1 MQEINRLLFPR
12 FLFRIFPALN
22 FICYHLAVLNLIF
35 SEAVAALSLFLY
47 SVLLLLAT
55 PLLLLYLLL
64 RSRKDPAYRQR
75 FAERFAFKLPAAWA
89 KEGIVLHTVSVGEFN
104 AAKPLIKQLLLFY
117 PQLPL
122 TITCTTPTASAAI
135 LKLQAE
141 QMEFGRKLEHCYLPF
156 DYPVLV
162 RRWLQWMQPQLLL
175 ILETELWPNLVA
187 SCKALSIPTL
197 VVNARLSA
205 RSAKGYRRFSALT
218 QPMLKNISQILTQD
232 IASSRRFL
240 ALGAKHV
247 QVAGNLKFELDVPKS
262 STQLA
267 LSLKPL
273 VQGRIVWVAG
283 STHAGEDEVLI
294 QAYQQ
299 LKTLFP
305 QLLLVLV
312 PRHPE
317 RFDVVA
323 QLLQQQQLN
332 FIRRSLNG
340 LPDATTEVW
349 LGDSMGELL
358 SWYQLADFVFIGG
371 SLINRGGHNPLEAMA
386 FGKTVL
392 SGPHVFN
399 FQLVFQLLQQ
409 QQAYFQ
415 VADVDDL
422 IDTVSQLIQQPELA
436 EQTGLKGLKLYQ
448 QQQGAVARI
457 MAQVNHLLPMAEIKK
472 LNTGNALAWFD
483 PHFYPNFEIT
493 YFQSEFWQKQAL
505 ITGQSKGRNT
515 VWFLRNQDG
524 KEAVLRHYYRG
535 GLVGKLNK
543 DKFWPEPA
551 VQSRAMAE
559 FSLLWQMRL
568 WGLPVPRPCAA
579 LYQKHSFGFGFYM
592 YSADILIERISGTT
606 DLAHLLQQRPLSD
619 LEWQQLGALI
629 ASFHQHQVYH
639 SDLNCHNIL
648 LDQQG
653 QFWLIDFDKC
663 AIRTAADYPDQS
675 WKTQNLKRLLR
686 SLNKEKQQLPV
697 FHWQSDQFAALE
709 LGYQQA
715 GLNHTNQIIQS
726 TN

>member
-1 MQEINRLLFPR
+1 MQAGFFLLRLLYS
-12 FLFRIFPALN
+12 AL
-22 FICYHLAVLNLIF
+22 ILAL
-35 SEAVAALSLFLY
+35 
-47 SVLLLLAT
+47 T
-55 PLLLLYLLL
+55 PLLVLYLLL

-75 FAERFAFKLPAAWA
+75 FAERFALKLPAVSA
-89 KEGIVLHTVSVGEFN
+89 KDGIVLHTVSVGEFN
-104 AAKPLIKQLLLFY
+104 AAKPLIKKLLLQY
-117 PQLPL
+117 PHLPL

-135 LKLQAE
+135 QKLQAE
-141 QMEFGRKLEHCYLPF
+141 QQQQGRKIEHCYLPF
-156 DYPVLV
+156 DYPILM
-162 RRWLQWMQPQLLL
+162 RLWLKWMQPQLLL

-187 SCKALSIPTL
+187 NCKALSIPTL

-218 QPMLKNISQILTQD
+218 QPMLQNISQILTQD
-232 IASSRRFL
+232 KASARRFR
-240 ALGAKHV
+240 ALGAKDV
-247 QVAGNLKFELDVPKS
+247 QVAGNLKFELDVPKT

-267 LSLKPL
+267 HSLKPL
-273 VQGRIVWVAG
+273 LQGRIVWVAG
-283 STHAGEDEVLI
+283 STHAGEDELLI

-299 LKTLFP
+299 LKVQFP
-305 QLLLVLV
+305 QLVLVLV

-317 RFDVVA
+317 RFDPVA
-323 QLLQQQQLN
+323 QLLQQQQLK
-332 FIRRSLNG
+332 FVRRSLNG
-340 LPDATTEVW
+340 LPDAHTEVW

-371 SLINRGGHNPLEAMA
+371 SLIERGGHNPLEAMA
-386 FGKTVL
+386 FGKAVL
-392 SGPHVFN
+392 SGPYVFN
-399 FQLVFQLLQQ
+399 FQLVFQLLQR

-415 VADVDDL
+415 VATVADL
-422 IDTVSQLIQQPELA
+422 VSTVTQLIQQPELVI
-436 EQTGLKGLKLYQ
+436 QTGEKGLKLYQ

-457 MAQVNHLLPMAEIKK
+457 MAQVNHLLPMAEVKK
-472 LNTGNALAWFD
+472 LNLDNALAWFD
-483 PHFYPNFEIT
+483 PHFSPNFELT
-493 YFQSEFWQKQAL
+493 YFQPDYWQQQGL
-505 ITGQSKGRNT
+505 VIGQSKGRNT
-515 VWFLRNQDG
+515 VWFIRQQNG

-551 VQSRAMAE
+551 AQSRAMAE

-579 LYQKHSFGFGFYM
+579 LYQQHSLG
-592 YSADILIERISGTT
+592 YSADILIEHIPGTT
-606 DLAHLLQQRPLSD
+606 DLAHLLQQRPLTTT
-619 LEWQQLGALI
+619 EWQQLGALI

-675 WKTQNLKRLLR
+675 WKTQNLQRLLR

-697 FHWQSDQFAALE
+697 FYWQHDQFAALE

-715 GLNHTNQIIQS
+715 GQIHINQTIQS

>member
-1 MQEINRLLFPR
+1 MQAGFFLLRLLYS
-12 FLFRIFPALN
+12 AL
-22 FICYHLAVLNLIF
+22 ILTL
-35 SEAVAALSLFLY
+35 
-47 SVLLLLAT
+47 T
-55 PLLLLYLLL
+55 PLLVLYLLL

-75 FAERFAFKLPAAWA
+75 FAERFALKLPAASA
-89 KEGIVLHTVSVGEFN
+89 KDGIVLHTVSVGEFN
-104 AAKPLIKQLLLFY
+104 AAKPLIKQLLLQY
-117 PQLPL
+117 PHLPL

-135 LKLQAE
+135 QKLQAE
-141 QMEFGRKLEHCYLPF
+141 QQQQGRKIEHCYLPF
-156 DYPVLV
+156 DYPLLM
-162 RRWLQWMQPQLLL
+162 RRWLKHMQPQLLL

-187 SCKALSIPTL
+187 NCKVLSIPTL

-218 QPMLKNISQILTQD
+218 QPMLQNISQILTQD
-232 IASSRRFL
+232 KASARRFR
-240 ALGAKHV
+240 ALGAKNV
-247 QVAGNLKFELDVPKS
+247 QVAGNLKFELDVPKT

-267 LSLKPL
+267 HSLKPL
-273 VQGRIVWVAG
+273 LQGRTVWVAG
-283 STHAGEDEVLI
+283 STHAGEDELLI

-299 LKTLFP
+299 LKVLFP

-317 RFDVVA
+317 RFDLVA
-323 QLLQQQQLN
+323 QLLQQQQLK
-332 FIRRSLNG
+332 FVRRSLNG
-340 LPDATTEVW
+340 LPDASTEVW

-371 SLINRGGHNPLEAMA
+371 SLIERGGHNPLEAMA
-386 FGKTVL
+386 FGKAVL

-415 VADVDDL
+415 VATVPDL
-422 IDTVSQLIQQPELA
+422 VSTVTQLIQQPELA
-436 EQTGLKGLKLYQ
+436 IQTGEKGLKLYQ

-457 MAQVNHLLPMAEIKK
+457 MAQVSHLLPMAEVKK
-472 LNTGNALAWFD
+472 LNKDNALAWFD
-483 PHFYPNFEIT
+483 PHFYPNFEMA
-493 YFQSEFWQKQAL
+493 YFHPEYWQQQGL
-505 ITGQSKGRNT
+505 VIGQSKGRNT
-515 VWFLRNQDG
+515 VWFIRQPNGQ
-524 KEAVLRHYYRG
+524 EAVLRHYYRG

-551 VQSRAMAE
+551 AQSRAMAE

-579 LYQKHSFGFGFYM
+579 LYQKHSLG
-592 YSADILIERISGTT
+592 YSADILIERIPGTT
-606 DLAHLLQQRPLSD
+606 DLAHLLQQRPLTG

-648 LDQQG
+648 LDNQG

-663 AIRTAADYPDQS
+663 AIRHAADYPDQS
-675 WKTQNLKRLLR
+675 WKTQNLQRLLR

-697 FHWQSDQFAALE
+697 FHWQPDQFAALE

-715 GLNHTNQIIQS
+715 GQIHINQNIQS

>member
-1 MQEINRLLFPR
+1 MQAGFFLLRLLYS
-12 FLFRIFPALN
+12 AL
-22 FICYHLAVLNLIF
+22 ILAL
-35 SEAVAALSLFLY
+35 
-47 SVLLLLAT
+47 T

-75 FAERFAFKLPAAWA
+75 FAERFALKLPAASA
-89 KEGIVLHTVSVGEFN
+89 KDGIVLHTVSVGEFN
-104 AAKPLIKQLLLFY
+104 AAKPLIKQLLLQY
-117 PQLPL
+117 PHLPL

-135 LKLQAE
+135 QKLQAE
-141 QMEFGRKLEHCYLPF
+141 QQQQGRKIEHCYLPF
-156 DYPVLV
+156 DYPVLM
-162 RRWLQWMQPQLLL
+162 RLWLKYMQPQLLL

-187 SCKALSIPTL
+187 NCKALSIPTL

-218 QPMLKNISQILTQD
+218 QPMLQNISQILTQD
-232 IASSRRFL
+232 KASARRFG
-240 ALGAKHV
+240 ALGAKDV
-247 QVAGNLKFELDVPKS
+247 QVAGNLKFELDVPKT

-267 LSLKPL
+267 HSLKPL
-273 VQGRIVWVAG
+273 LQGRIVWVAG
-283 STHAGEDEVLI
+283 STHAGEDELLI

-299 LKTLFP
+299 LKNQFP

-323 QLLQQQQLN
+323 QLLQQQQVK
-332 FIRRSLNG
+332 FIRRSKGQMPVAN
-340 LPDATTEVW
+340 TEVW

-371 SLINRGGHNPLEAMA
+371 SLIERGGHNPLEAMA
-386 FGKTVL
+386 FGKAVL
-392 SGPHVFN
+392 SGPYVFN

-415 VADVDDL
+415 VT
-422 IDTVSQLIQQPELA
+422 TVAELVSTVTQLMQQPELA
-436 EQTGLKGLKLYQ
+436 ITIGAKGLKLYQ
-448 QQQGAVARI
+448 LQQGAVARM
-457 MAQVNHLLPMAEIKK
+457 MAQVNHFLPMAEVKK
-472 LNTGNALAWFD
+472 LNTDNTLAWFD
-483 PHFYPNFEIT
+483 PHFYPNFDMT
-493 YFQSEFWQKQAL
+493 YFQAEFWQQQGL
-505 ITGQSKGRNT
+505 VIGQSKGRNT
-515 VWFLRNQDG
+515 VWFIRQQNGQ
-524 KEAVLRHYYRG
+524 EAVLRHYYRG

-551 VQSRAMAE
+551 AQSRAMAE

-579 LYQKHSFGFGFYM
+579 LYQQHSLG
-592 YSADILIERISGTT
+592 YSADILIERILGTT
-606 DLAHLLQQRPLSD
+606 DLAHLLQQRPLTAA
-619 LEWQQLGALI
+619 EWQQLGAVI

-663 AIRTAADYPDQS
+663 AIRTAADFPDQS
-675 WKTQNLKRLLR
+675 WKTQNLQRLLR
-686 SLNKEKQQLPV
+686 SLNKEQQQLPV
-697 FHWQSDQFAALE
+697 FHWQNDQFAALL

-715 GLNHTNQIIQS
+715 GHGQSKQISQTIQS

>member
-1 MQEINRLLFPR
+1 MA
-12 FLFRIFPALN
+12 LFRSD
-22 FICYHLAVLNLIF
+22 LIR
-35 SEAVAALSLFLY
+35 AWTGRLFY
-47 SVLLLLAT
+47 SALLLLLT
-55 PLLLLYLLL
+55 PLVLLYLLV
-64 RSRKDPAYRQR
+64 RSRKDSGYRQR
-75 FAERFAFKLPAAWA
+75 FAERFALKLPEA
-89 KEGIVLHTVSVGEFN
+89 KAKGGIVLHTVSVGEFN
-104 AAKPLIKQLLLFY
+104 AAKPLIKQLLLQY
-117 PQLPL
+117 PLLPL

-141 QMEFGRKLEHCYLPF
+141 QRELGRSLAHCYLPF
-156 DYPVLV
+156 DYPVLM
-162 RRWLQWMQPQLLL
+162 RRWLKWMQPQLLL
-175 ILETELWPNLVA
+175 ILETELWPNLLA
-187 SCKALSIPTL
+187 NCKALSIPTL
-197 VVNARLSA
+197 VINARLSA

-218 QPMLKNISQILTQD
+218 QPMLRNISQILTQD
-232 IASSRRFL
+232 KTSSRRFL
-240 ALGAKHV
+240 ALGAKDV

-267 LSLKPL
+267 HSLKPL
-273 VQGRIVWVAG
+273 LQGRMVWVAG
-283 STHAGEDEVLI
+283 STHAGEDELLI

-299 LKTLFP
+299 LKVEFP

-317 RFDVVA
+317 RFDLVA

-332 FIRRSLNG
+332 FVRRSLNG
-340 LPDATTEVW
+340 LPDASTEVW

-371 SLINRGGHNPLEAMA
+371 SLIERGGHNPLEAMA
-386 FGKTVL
+386 FGKAVL
-392 SGPHVFN
+392 SGPYVFN
-399 FQLVFQLLQQ
+399 FQLVFQLLRQ

-415 VADVDDL
+415 VTRVADLVN
-422 IDTVSQLIQQPELA
+422 TVTQLIQQPELA
-436 EQTGLKGLKLYQ
+436 IQTGEKGLKLYQ

-457 MAQVNHLLPMAEIKK
+457 MVQVQNLLPMAEIKK
-472 LNTGNALAWFD
+472 LNIDNALSWFD
-483 PHFYPNFEIT
+483 PHFSPNFELA
-493 YFQSEFWQKQAL
+493 YFQPEYWQQQGL
-505 ITGQSKGRNT
+505 VTGQSKGRNT
-515 VWFLRNQDG
+515 VWFIRQPNG

-551 VQSRAMAE
+551 AQSRAMAE

-579 LYQKHSFGFGFYM
+579 LYQKHSLGFGFYS
-592 YSADILIERISGTT
+592 YSADILIERITGAI
-606 DLAHLLQQRPLSD
+606 DLAHLLQQRSLTS

-629 ASFHQHQVYH
+629 ARFHQHQVYH

-648 LDQQG
+648 LDSQG

-663 AIRTAADYPDQS
+663 AIRAAADFPDQS
-675 WKTQNLKRLLR
+675 WKRQNLQRLLR
-686 SLNKEKQQLPV
+686 SLNKEQQQLPV
-697 FHWQSDQFAALE
+697 FHWQPDQFAALE

-715 GLNHTNQIIQS
+715 ASQNIQS

>member
-1 MQEINRLLFPR
+1 MHSCFFLLRLLYS
-12 FLFRIFPALN
+12 AL
-22 FICYHLAVLNLIF
+22 ILAL
-35 SEAVAALSLFLY
+35 
-47 SVLLLLAT
+47 T

-75 FAERFAFKLPAAWA
+75 FAERFALKLPVASATG
-89 KEGIVLHTVSVGEFN
+89 GIVLHTVSVGEFN
-104 AAKPLIKQLLLFY
+104 AAKPLIKQLLLQY
-117 PQLPL
+117 PHLPF

-135 LKLQAE
+135 QKLQDE
-141 QMEFGRKLEHCYLPF
+141 QQQLGRKIEHCYLPF
-156 DYPVLV
+156 DYPVLI
-162 RRWLQWMQPQLLL
+162 RRWLKYMQPQLLL

-187 SCKALSIPTL
+187 NCKALSIPTL

-205 RSAKGYRRFSALT
+205 RSARGYRRFSALT
-218 QPMLKNISQILTQD
+218 QPMLQQISQILTQD
-232 IASSRRFL
+232 KHSARRFS
-240 ALGAKHV
+240 ALGAKAV
-247 QVAGNLKFELDVPKS
+247 QVAGNVKFELDVPKS

-267 LSLKPL
+267 QSLKPL
-273 VQGRIVWVAG
+273 LQGRTVWVAG
-283 STHAGEDEVLI
+283 STHAGEDELLI

-299 LKTLFP
+299 LQAQFP

-317 RFDVVA
+317 RFDTVA
-323 QLLQQQQLN
+323 ELLHQQQLK
-332 FIRRSLNG
+332 FVRRSVNG
-340 LPDATTEVW
+340 LPDASTQVW

-371 SLINRGGHNPLEAMA
+371 SLIERGGHNPLEAMA
-386 FGKTVL
+386 FGKAVL

-415 VADVDDL
+415 ISTVVDL
-422 IDTVSQLIQQPELA
+422 VKTVTQLMQQPELA
-436 EQTGLKGLKLYQ
+436 IQTGEKGLKLYQ

-457 MAQVNHLLPMAEIKK
+457 MAQVSILLPMAEIKK
-472 LNTGNALAWFD
+472 LNRDNALAWFE
-483 PHFYPNFEIT
+483 PHFYPNFELA
-493 YFQSEFWQKQAL
+493 YFQSEFWQQQGL
-505 ITGQSKGRNT
+505 VTGQSKGRNT
-515 VWFLRNQDG
+515 VWFIRQPNGQ
-524 KEAVLRHYYRG
+524 EAVLRHYYRG

-551 VQSRAMAE
+551 AQSRAMAE

-579 LYQKHSFGFGFYM
+579 LYQKYGFS
-592 YSADILIERISGTT
+592 YSADILIERIPGTT
-606 DLAHLLQQRPLSD
+606 DLAHLLQQRPLTD
-619 LEWQQLGALI
+619 AEWQQLGAVV

-648 LDQQG
+648 LDNQG

-663 AIRTAADYPDQS
+663 AIRHAADYADQS
-675 WKTQNLKRLLR
+675 WKAQNLQRLLR

-697 FHWQSDQFAALE
+697 FHWQPDQFAVLE

-715 GLNHTNQIIQS
+715 GHGQSQQISQNRQS

>member
-1 MQEINRLLFPR
+1 MQASFFLLRLLYS
-12 FLFRIFPALN
+12 AL
-22 FICYHLAVLNLIF
+22 ILAL
-35 SEAVAALSLFLY
+35 
-47 SVLLLLAT
+47 T

-75 FAERFAFKLPAAWA
+75 FAERFALKLPAASA
-89 KEGIVLHTVSVGEFN
+89 KDGIVLHTVSVGEFN
-104 AAKPLIKQLLLFY
+104 AAKPLIKQLLLQY
-117 PQLPL
+117 PHLTL

-135 LKLQAE
+135 QKLQLE
-141 QMEFGRKLEHCYLPF
+141 QQEFGRTLAHCYLPF
-156 DYPVLV
+156 DYPVLM
-162 RRWLQWMQPQLLL
+162 RLWLKWMQPQLLL

-187 SCKALSIPTL
+187 NCKALSIPTL

-218 QPMLKNISQILTQD
+218 QPMLQNISQILTQD
-232 IASSRRFL
+232 KASASRFG
-240 ALGAKHV
+240 ALGAKDV
-247 QVAGNLKFELDVPKS
+247 QVAGNLKFELDVPKA

-267 LSLKPL
+267 NSLKPL
-273 VQGRIVWVAG
+273 LQGRIVWVAG
-283 STHAGEDEVLI
+283 STHAGEDELLI

-299 LKTLFP
+299 LKVQFP

-317 RFDVVA
+317 RFDPVA

-332 FIRRSLNG
+332 FVRRSLNG
-340 LPDATTEVW
+340 LPDASTEVW

-371 SLINRGGHNPLEAMA
+371 SLIERGGHNPLEAMA
-386 FGKTVL
+386 FGKAVL
-392 SGPHVFN
+392 SGPYVFN

-415 VADVDDL
+415 VATVADL
-422 IDTVSQLIQQPELA
+422 VSTVTQLIQQPELA
-436 EQTGLKGLKLYQ
+436 IQTGEKGLKLYQ
-448 QQQGAVARI
+448 QQQGAVARM

-472 LNTGNALAWFD
+472 LNTDNALAWFD
-483 PHFYPNFEIT
+483 PHFSPNFEMA
-493 YFQSEFWQKQAL
+493 YFHPDYWQQQGL
-505 ITGQSKGRNT
+505 VIGQSKGRNT
-515 VWFLRNQDG
+515 VWFIRQKNG

-551 VQSRAMAE
+551 AQSRAMAE

-579 LYQKHSFGFGFYM
+579 LYQLHSLG
-592 YSADILIERISGTT
+592 YSADILIERIPGTT
-606 DLAHLLQQRPLSD
+606 DLAHLLQQRPLTD
-619 LEWQQLGALI
+619 TEWQQLGAVI

-663 AIRTAADYPDQS
+663 AIRTAADFPDQS
-675 WKTQNLKRLLR
+675 WKPQNLQRLLR

-697 FHWQSDQFAALE
+697 FHWQHDQFAALE
-709 LGYQQA
+709 LGYQHA
-715 GLNHTNQIIQS
+715 GQIHINQNIQS

>member
-1 MQEINRLLFPR
+1 MQASFFLLRLLYS
-12 FLFRIFPALN
+12 AL
-22 FICYHLAVLNLIF
+22 ILAL
-35 SEAVAALSLFLY
+35 
-47 SVLLLLAT
+47 T

-75 FAERFAFKLPAAWA
+75 FAERFALKLPAASA
-89 KEGIVLHTVSVGEFN
+89 KDGIVLHTVSVGEFN
-104 AAKPLIKQLLLFY
+104 AAKPLIKQLLLQY
-117 PQLPL
+117 PHLPF

-135 LKLQAE
+135 QKLQDE
-141 QMEFGRKLEHCYLPF
+141 QQQLGRKIEHCYLPF
-156 DYPVLV
+156 DYPILM
-162 RRWLQWMQPQLLL
+162 RRWLKWMQPQLLL

-187 SCKALSIPTL
+187 NCKALSIPTL

-218 QPMLKNISQILTQD
+218 QPMLQQISQILTQD
-232 IASSRRFL
+232 KASARRFL
-240 ALGAKHV
+240 ALGAKDV

-267 LSLKPL
+267 QSLQPL
-273 VQGRIVWVAG
+273 LQGRTLWVAG
-283 STHAGEDEVLI
+283 STHAGEDELLL

-299 LKTLFP
+299 LKVQFP

-317 RFDVVA
+317 RFDLVA
-323 QLLQQQQLN
+323 QLLQQQQLK
-332 FIRRSLNG
+332 FVRRSVNG
-340 LPDATTEVW
+340 LPDASTEVW

-371 SLINRGGHNPLEAMA
+371 SLIERGGHNPLEAMA
-386 FGKTVL
+386 FGKAVL

-409 QQAYFQ
+409 QQAYFP
-415 VADVDDL
+415 VA
-422 IDTVSQLIQQPELA
+422 TVSDLVSFVTQLIQQPELA
-436 EQTGLKGLKLYQ
+436 IQTGAKGLKLYL
-448 QQQGAVARI
+448 QQQGAVAR
-457 MAQVNHLLPMAEIKK
+457 MMEQVNHLLPMAEIEK
-472 LNTGNALAWFD
+472 LNQGNNLAWFD
-483 PHFYPNFEIT
+483 PHFYPNFELA
-493 YFQSEFWQKQAL
+493 YFHSEFWQQQGL
-505 ITGQSKGRNT
+505 VTGQSKGRNT
-515 VWFLRNQDG
+515 VWFLRHQDG

-535 GLVGKLNK
+535 GLIGKLNK

-551 VQSRAMAE
+551 AQSRAMAE

-579 LYQKHSFGFGFYM
+579 LYQQHGFS
-592 YSADILIERISGTT
+592 YSADILIERIPGTT
-606 DLAHLLQQRPLSD
+606 DLAHLLQQRPLTD
-619 LEWQQLGALI
+619 TEWRQLGAVI

-648 LDQQG
+648 LDEQG

-663 AIRTAADYPDQS
+663 AIRLAADYPDQS
-675 WKTQNLKRLLR
+675 WKTQNLQRLLR
-686 SLNKEKQQLPV
+686 SLNKEQQQLPV
-697 FHWQSDQFAALE
+697 FHWQNDQFAALE

-715 GLNHTNQIIQS
+715 ASQSQQIS
-726 TN
+726 